1 MKSEE
6 PGSFLAFKELANK
19 SLGLTNDDTTELVP
33 LNVILARFE
42 ELYSLEVSRFDAIVD
57 HIQRDEHYYK
67 DLSAALEAFR
77 RQLAKKN

>member
-1 MKSEE
+1 
-6 PGSFLAFKELANK
+6 
-19 SLGLTNDDTTELVP
+19 LVP